1 MPAKHKCQA
10 MRMANDNFIRKFCTH
25 VKKLRH
31 ARVHPSQVKVLSAN
45 RAALRKLANG
55 KVSLAS
61 KRKML
66 SQRGGF
72 VSALIPLIASIAAP
86 SIKTM
91 VVQAV
96 PFIKGIV
103 RQVRRQL

>member
-10 MRMANDNFIRKFCTH
+10 MRMANDAFIRKFCSH

-31 ARVHPSQVKVLSAN
+31 ANVHPAQVKVLSAN
-45 RAALRKLANG
+45 RAALRKLANS
-55 KVSLAS
+55 KVSLKS

-72 VSALIPLIASIAAP
+72 VSALIPLIASIAGPA
-86 SIKTM
+86 
-91 VVQAV
+91 
-96 PFIKGIV
+96 IKGIV
-103 RQVRRQL
+103 QVVKRHM